1 MPFCNVKG
9 HLLTCK
15 RASFTTQKGTF
26 YEPLCNLLILRRLQ
40 TQFFT
45 IILRFAINTP
55 LLFVMLFLIP
65 HITLPSCLSI
75 LPSCLF
81 HPSPVLPLLSS
92 SPFPSPL
99 SRFDGYEYITA
110 PSIRSTSNDMPR
122 LFKVCFVNVIF
133 YDHKT

>member
-1 MPFCNVKG
+1 MLFCNVKG

-26 YEPLCNLLILRRLQ
+26 YKPLCNLLILRRLQ
-40 TQFFT
+40 TPFFT

-65 HITLPSCLSI
+65 HITLPSCL
-75 LPSCLF
+75 F
-81 HPSPVLPLLSS
+81 HPPPVLTLLSS
-92 SPFPSPL
+92 APFPSPL
-99 SRFDGYEYITA
+99 SRFREHEYITV
-110 PSIRSTSNDMPR
+110 PPIRSTSNDMPHR
-122 LFKVCFVNVIF
+122 FKVCFVNVIF

>member
-40 TQFFT
+40 TPFFT
-45 IILRFAINTP
+45 IILCFTINTP
-55 LLFVMLFLIP
+55 FLFVMLFLIP
-65 HITLPSCLSI
+65 HITLPSCL
-75 LPSCLF
+75 F
-81 HPSPVLPLLSS
+81 HPFPALTQLSS

-110 PSIRSTSNDMPR
+110 PPIRSTSNDMPR
-122 LFKVCFVNVIF
+122 RFKVCFVNVIF

>member
-45 IILRFAINTP
+45 IILRFTINTP

-65 HITLPSCLSI
+65 HITLPSCL
-75 LPSCLF
+75 F
-81 HPSPVLPLLSS
+81 HPPFVLPLLSS
-92 SPFPSPL
+92 APFPSPL

-110 PSIRSTSNDMPR
+110 PPIRSTSNDMPR

>member
-40 TQFFT
+40 TPFFT
-45 IILRFAINTP
+45 IILRFTIHTP
-55 LLFVMLFLIP
+55 LFFVRLFPISRL
-65 HITLPSCLSI
+65 TLTSCFS
-75 LPSCLF
+75 
-81 HPSPVLPLLSS
+81 HPSPVLTLLSS
-92 SPFPSPL
+92 APFPSPF
-99 SRFDGYEYITA
+99 SHFRGHEYITV
-110 PSIRSTSNDMPR
+110 PPIRSTSNDMPHR
-122 LFKVCFVNVIF
+122 FKVCFVNVIF

>member
-26 YEPLCNLLILRRLQ
+26 YKPLCNLLILRRLQ

-45 IILRFAINTP
+45 IILRFTINTP
-55 LLFVMLFLIP
+55 FLFVRLFLTP
-65 HITLPSCLSI
+65 YLI
-75 LPSCLF
+75 LLSCLF
-81 HPSPVLPLLSS
+81 HPFPVLTQLSS
-92 SPFPSPL
+92 APFPSPF
-99 SRFDGYEYITA
+99 SHFRGHEYITV
-110 PSIRSTSNDMPR
+110 PPIRSTSNDMPHR
-122 LFKVCFVNVIF
+122 FKVCFVNVIF